1 MSSVAAG
8 VGALG
13 RVRNAIVFGI
23 LLASCAWGG
32 AAFGV
37 EFAEGR
43 VQIHGFAEM
52 QLRALNEKFREELDL
67 AQWYN
72 VLNIEVELDIAPDGI
87 GPFDLVSAYIR
98 GEGRYDAIYS
108 NGFLLFPSLNTYG
121 DKARRLPKRLR
132 DAKDKEYGGT
142 NRAVDRFG
150 EFEHRRIEDKQPAR
164 FAPTGE
170 RLGFPGNDTFFR
182 LAGPDNVIGP
192 RPDTDEICTLS
203 TTPPCVSAPVG
214 PTELGE
220 GILREAALFA
230 DPGDATFG
238 RSTQAVFQANRGVV
252 QLLQDSDD
260 PARYINARILDYRF
274 AYKETRG
281 PSNTDTAIMGPWLPR
296 NFVRAQALLTD
307 RGNPF
312 RGRVAAG
319 KIRPF
324 PLGVDDPAA
333 LRRFEGEDPMLNLLD
348 PGESRAIDRLD
359 PFLAQIRNAPIT
371 VLANISGV
379 PLAGTFPSEFGGDFM
394 GGVVPC
400 VDPTNKDSTV
410 EIRQGKIPPPGSARC
425 IRGSTDT
432 ATGEL
437 YTDPN
442 ALGITKMTGGVG
454 ENPFRPA
461 PDLGNLGTSLITRTD
476 DGTGPMG
483 SETFSEAA
491 EVGNQD
497 LTQAQGIFI
506 PSKGNQRAL
515 ASGRLDSLEFNFDE
529 EHRAFNRGHSQQ
541 NTKELK
547 EAYLDVE
554 LLDSRLWLRLGLQS
568 IVWGKTELFRTTDQ
582 FNPQDLAL
590 ASLPSLEESRI
601 ALWSARFVYSLYDV
615 GPLEDVRL
623 EFATNLD
630 QYQPSDL
637 GGCGEP
643 FTPDIVC
650 SITTGLLAHSIL
662 GVGISG
668 IDRPESPWKEISDL
682 EIGGRIEWRW
692 DRFSFALTD
701 FYGFSDTP
709 YVDSIF
715 YYERAVDSATGR
727 PLVARLPGQA
737 LGSCGS
743 FAGDIA
749 ESNPDFA
756 NPMPVYSTSFAS
768 HSHSVSLGGFS
779 RDAAG
784 ALIVPRGGIG
794 RDVNCLRPGGAPDGP
809 NGFSFNEAEDDLENT
824 NALENHHANQQLF
837 AWICANTVGIA
848 ATLDAGACAFTVF
861 SSGELLSEQF
871 LRVPF
876 GELVTSVL
884 AGEQT
889 GANGGTMQF
898 LTLVLNSQKSTS
910 GDVTAPLAS
919 LNRLPNPAAAPI
931 FDRNGDTVL
940 DATGCDDPDPAVH
953 LNCDLAGFDG
963 FDGRV
968 DPFSFFARD
977 PATGVPLFVRQTL
990 DNTLTNEQRA
1000 LLGCGPFWG
1009 IRCDSAQPSGI
1020 YGRFGGV
1027 DFMNMEGSVLVQAW
1041 PGLEGTV
1048 DGHSTTA
1055 ALSDIMQP
1063 GTVGF
1068 VGGPVCT
1075 RFSASAAGQSV
1086 KLPGCRGVASLDIS
1100 FGANGDPNG
1109 VIVEFET
1116 GYLPSV
1122 DGCVIGSQIRRA
1134 SGQIVPVAATYGD
1147 GASAADNQLLGREL
1161 ALCNTARTRVPVP
1174 EFEFNGFMA
1183 SAFPDLE
1190 PNGTPDQDS
1199 VRSARCMGQ
1208 TAGGTWGGIPN
1219 PSDPLNDLVDL
1230 QPGYDHS
1237 LCQAEEVTLEEL
1249 PLIHPLAG
1257 CIESDVWYEGGGG
1270 KATGASPNSPG
1281 GCEFYYARDLVSEFF
1296 DGTAALFQNELAAF
1310 SWNFLMLLTVTSCSN
1325 TAFDL
1330 DGFNH
1335 DGEPTSIP
1343 GEVNAEDSLRNDP
1356 NCFDFENPYS
1366 PGRCSY
1372 ATPQFCTNVR
1382 GFLSAAGVRRN
1393 VVRAGGEIG
1402 NRFGRRTFAWHGGG
1416 EAVLTYEKRNVLGLA
1431 MDFGEDVTKTNWG
1444 VEFTWIEDQPFSDN
1458 NSLNG
1463 VTRSDAYN
1471 LTVSVD
1477 RPTFINFL
1485 NPNRTFFFNT
1495 QWFFGYRP
1503 SAGKGFTR
1511 PNKWN
1516 ALFTFAMFTG
1526 YFQDRVNPQLVTVYD
1541 FNSQSGG
1548 VLPSFQYRFTESF
1561 SVTVGMLY
1569 FFGRTELER
1578 MPVNEL
1584 GPPVN
1589 RVGKDAYRVGVDNA
1603 LSQIRKRDEVFMRIR
1618 WTF

>member
-23 LLASCAWGG
+23 LLASCAWAP

-52 QLRALNEKFREELDL
+52 QLRALDEKFREELDL

-108 NGFLLFPSLNTYG
+108 NGFLLFPSLDTYG

-142 NRAVDRFG
+142 IRAADRFG
-150 EFEHRRIEDKQPAR
+150 QFEHARIEDEKPAP
-164 FAPTGE
+164 FVPGGE

-192 RPDTDEICTLS
+192 RPNTDEICMLATCPAGM
-203 TTPPCVSAPVG
+203 TTAESG
-214 PTELGE
+214 Q
-220 GILREAALFA
+220 GILREGALFEDDA
-230 DPGDATFG
+230 DATFG
-238 RSTQAVFQANRGVV
+238 RTTQAVFAANRGVV

-260 PARYINARILDYRF
+260 PARYINERILDYRF

-281 PSNTDTAIMGPWLPR
+281 PANTDTSIMGPWLPR
-296 NFVRAQALLTD
+296 NFVRAQALLQD

-319 KIRPF
+319 KIRTFPF
-324 PLGVDDPAA
+324 PLSGPWDDPAA
-333 LRRFEGEDPMLNLLD
+333 LRRYGTIRNGVFVGEDLSFLSAGETAEIDVLD
-348 PGESRAIDRLD
+348 PL
-359 PFLAQIRNAPIT
+359 LADILGAPNT

-379 PLAGTFPSEFGGDFM
+379 VLNTTFPDEFGGDFM

-400 VDPTNKDSTV
+400 ADPTNKDSTV

-432 ATGEL
+432 ATE
-437 YTDPN
+437 
-442 ALGITKMTGGVG
+442 MTGGVG

-461 PDLGNLGTSLITRTD
+461 PDLSNLGSIIVD
-476 DGTGPMG
+476 DTG
-483 SETFSEAA
+483 AV
-491 EVGNQD
+491 VGQGPDNAD

-506 PSKGNQRAL
+506 PSKGNQLAL

-554 LLDSRLWLRLGLQS
+554 LLDSRLWLRLGLQN

-650 SITTGLLAHSIL
+650 SLTTGLLAHSIL
-662 GVGISG
+662 GVGVSG
-668 IDRPESPWKEISDL
+668 IDRPESPWKEPSDL

-701 FYGFSDTP
+701 FYGFHDTP

-715 YYERAVDSATGR
+715 YYERAVDSTTGR

-756 NPMPVYSTSFAS
+756 TAKPVYSTSFAS
-768 HSHSVSLGGFS
+768 HSHSVSLGGLSRNAANPAFFS
-779 RDAAG
+779 A
-784 ALIVPRGGIG
+784 RGGIG
-794 RDVNCLRPGGAPDGP
+794 RGVDCLRPGGAPDGP
-809 NGFSFNEAEDDLENT
+809 NGFSFQEDEDDIANT

-861 SSGELLSEQF
+861 SSGALLSEQF

-919 LNRLPNPAAAPI
+919 LNRLPNPADAPI
-931 FDRNGDTVL
+931 FDRNGDNAI
-940 DATGCDDPDPAVH
+940 DDTGCADPDPAVH

-968 DPFSFFARD
+968 DPFRFFLRD
-977 PATGVPLFVRQTL
+977 MATGVPLFVRQTL

-1009 IRCDSAQPSGI
+1009 IRCDSAQPFSSNSLNPKVSGI
-1020 YGRFGGV
+1020 YGAFGGL

-1041 PGLEGTV
+1041 PGLEGTI

-1075 RFSASAAGQSV
+1075 RFSATAEGQSV
-1086 KLPGCRGVASLDIS
+1086 KLPGCRGVASLDIA
-1100 FGANGDPNG
+1100 FGVNGDPNA
-1109 VIVEFET
+1109 VIVEFEA

-1174 EFEFNGFMA
+1174 EFEFNGFMP

-1208 TAGGTWGGIPN
+1208 TSGGTWGGIPN
-1219 PSDPLNDLVDL
+1219 PADPFNDLVDL

-1335 DGEPTSIP
+1335 DGEP
-1343 GEVNAEDSLRNDP
+1343 
-1356 NCFDFENPYS
+1356 DFENPYS

-1416 EAVLTYEKRNVLGLA
+1416 EAVLTYEKRNVLGFST
-1431 MDFGEDVTKTNWG
+1431 DFGEDVTKTNWG
-1444 VEFTWIEDQPFSDN
+1444 LEFTWIEDLPFSDN

-1463 VTRSDAYN
+1463 ITRSDAYN
-1471 LTVSVD
+1471 LTISVD

-1485 NPNRTFFFNT
+1485 NPNRTFFFNS

-1503 SAGKGFTR
+1503 SAGRGFTR

-1526 YFQDRVNPQLVTVYD
+1526 YYQDRVNPQLVTVYD

-1561 SVTVGMLY
+1561 SVTIGMLY
-1569 FFGRTELER
+1569 FFGRTELQR

-1584 GPPVN
+1584 GPPAN

-1603 LSQIRKRDEVFMRIR
+1603 LSLIRKRDEVFMRVR